1 MADISK
7 VLYMTF
13 ATSEG
18 GTFKIAVDN
27 TRDDLD
33 KDEVAQVMDNIIMT
47 KVFATN
53 KGQAIR
59 KTKAYFVTEQV
70 EELDI

>member
-1 MADISK
+1 MADITK

-18 GTFKIAVDN
+18 GTFKIAVGN

-33 KDEVAQVMDNIIMT
+33 KDQIVEAMDTILMS
-47 KVFATN
+47 KVFVTN
-53 KGQAIR
+53 KGEAIR
-59 KTKAYFVTEQV
+59 KAKAYFVTEQI
-70 EELDI
+70 EDLEI